1 MSKKDK
7 APKKEKKSAKSS
19 IYKTRFEKVLPKGFK
34 LTANSET
41 IYNSKQQDPAFY
53 TTGDSWTIATVS
65 HKDEEFGIRVA
76 GEMRIELEDNTIRTV
91 SDLREVR
98 ITTDKQLGKLDQSV
112 WKNNSWFE
120 IFDFHKV
127 DSDDFDDVADSIE
140 EAIAWCVEAIKD
152 KKKSKK

>member
-1 MSKKDK
+1 MSKTAK

-19 IYKTRFEKVLPKGFK
+19 INKKRFEKALPKGFK

-53 TTGDSWTIATVS
+53 ATGDSWTIATVS
-65 HKDEEFGIRVA
+65 YKGEEFGIRVV

-91 SDLREVR
+91 SDLEEAG

-112 WKNNSWFE
+112 WENNSWFK
-120 IFDFHKV
+120 IFDFHNT
-127 DSDDFDDVADSIE
+127 DSSNFDDVADSIE
-140 EAIAWCVEAIKD
+140 EAVAWCVEAIKD
-152 KKKSKK
+152 KRKSKK